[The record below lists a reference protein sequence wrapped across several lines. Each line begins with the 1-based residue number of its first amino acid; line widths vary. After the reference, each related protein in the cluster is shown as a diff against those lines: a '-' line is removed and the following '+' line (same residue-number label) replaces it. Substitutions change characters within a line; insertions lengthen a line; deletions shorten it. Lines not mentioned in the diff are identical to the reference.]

1 MNNWKRVTA
10 ILLAAVTV
18 SSTINSIPMN
28 KMEVQA
34 ADNKIELAGYNTSA
48 KDVKCKYLDDNTDPS
63 AVAEGGIY
71 KKTSWTELGF
81 DDSNWK
87 ESTTGETFGAKNQAL
102 GGIGGSNKVTPTVLL
117 TQKYDGSNNIPTYF
131 FRTEFNVD
139 KKEVSSIEDAVLKG
153 TAYYDDGAIIYL
165 NGEKV
170 GVYAGANDGATLEEN
185 METNLYYG
193 GLNEGST
200 DVAEASFS
208 VDAEKL
214 KDGENVLSV
223 EVHQAK
229 ASSSDIY
236 YALKSLTIESA
247 EDEDNGNEGIESVSV
262 TQKAISL
269 TVGADE
275 KSRNISWYA
284 DTQAAGTV
292 QYAVKSGEEFPANY
306 KEVSAVATAANDS
319 GFYSNHATM
328 DGLSYN
334 TEYVY
339 RLVNGETVSETYSF
353 KTTGENDFSFLLV
366 GDPQI
371 GASRN
376 ATNDAANWRNT
387 LNTAFS
393 KFPESAFLL
402 SAGDQVNTASNE
414 TEYAGYL
421 ESDVLKSLTTA
432 TVIGNHDSGSNA
444 YSQHFN
450 NPNVT
455 AYGKSTA
462 GTDYWF
468 VYNNVLVMSVNSNW
482 SKDSVAE
489 HKAFMKEA
497 IEANPDVD
505 WKVVTF
511 HHSIYSAA
519 SHAVDKDILSR
530 RNVYVPV
537 FTELDIDAVLMGH
550 DHVYV
555 RSFMMDKFDAV
566 TESEKYTDT
575 NNDGVPESVTN
586 PEDEILYMTVNSASG
601 SKYYNLHASADT
613 SYSAVKNQER
623 TPNFSN
629 IEVTENSFKVST
641 YRTTDLS
648 VVDEFT
654 IYRET
659 ETTKTVEAETKTT
672 GFENKTEGTSLAI
685 TKTAGYNSGVV
696 NEDGGSAEIIQ
707 YNSDNKM
714 YYVVNGTTGTLD
726 IVPRKVYTEDNKAE
740 GIKFDLKTKLIN
752 YKTDFEYGDMTSVA
766 VNTEKDLIAIAV
778 QAVGTNDA
786 GLIVL
791 MNYDHE
797 IVAIVDAGV
806 QPDMVTFTADGSK
819 VLSANEGEPRDGY
832 EGVDPMGTITVAD
845 LSNLKS
851 ISSKTITFENW
862 DAKREELTAAGVVLK
877 KNTAPSVDLEPE
889 YIAVNKAGTRA
900 YVALQEANAI
910 AIVDL
915 ATNTVTS
922 IKSLGFKDHNEKT
935 NALDMA
941 KDDKINIQNEEV
953 YGIYMPDG
961 ITVYEVNGVE
971 YLLTANEGDSREWG
985 DYLNEVEVKING
997 EKVVT
1002 LNTTDYDGLNPE
1014 ATYLFGGRSFSI
1026 YNAETMEQVYDSGSD
1041 FEEKT
1046 AKYLPEYFNCSND
1059 KISMDNRSGKK
1070 GPEPESIVVG
1080 MVGDK
1085 SYAFIGLERIGGVMV
1100 YDITDPANASFVNY
1114 INSRDFSNK
1123 IAGDVSP
1130 EGLAFVSAA
1139 QSFSGNAEL
1148 FVANEV
1154 SGTVAIYELKGLIT
1168 ESDKAETED
1177 NQNPTDKEET
1187 EDNQNTSD
1195 KEETEDDQKPSDKV
1209 ETEENQSSK
1218 DTVKTGDNSQIGMLF
1233 GAVILSIAVMIVSLN
1248 EIKKRV

>member
-1 MNNWKRVTA
+1 MNNWRRVTA

-18 SSTINSIPMN
+18 SSTMNSIPMN
-28 KMEVQA
+28 RMEVLA
-34 ADNKIELAGYNTSA
+34 ADNKIELAGYNTGA
-48 KDVKCKYLDDNTDPS
+48 KDIKCKYLDDNTDPS
-63 AVAEGGIY
+63 AVAEGEVY

-87 ESTTGETFGAKNQAL
+87 ESTTGETFGAKNKAL
-102 GGIGGSNKVTPTVLL
+102 GGIGGPNKVTPTVLL
-117 TQKYDGSNNIPTYF
+117 TQKYDDSNNIPTYF
-131 FRTEFNVD
+131 FRTEFHVD
-139 KKEVSSIEDAVLKG
+139 KKEISSIEDAVLKG

-214 KDGENVLSV
+214 IDGENVLSV

-229 ASSSDIY
+229 ATSSDIY
-236 YALKSLTIESA
+236 YALESLTIESA
-247 EDEDNGNEGIESVSV
+247 EDNGNEDAGNEGTEPATV

-284 DTQAAGTV
+284 DTQEAGTL

-306 KEVSAVATAANDS
+306 KEVSATATAANDS

-339 RLVNGETVSETYSF
+339 RLVNGETVSETFSF

-376 ATNDAANWRNT
+376 VTNDAANWKDT
-387 LNTAFS
+387 LSKAFS
-393 KFPESAFLL
+393 KFPQSAFLL
-402 SAGDQVNTASNE
+402 SAGDQVNTANNE

-462 GTDYWF
+462 GSDYWF
-468 VYNNVLVMSVNSNW
+468 VYNNVLIMSVNSNW
-482 SKDSVAE
+482 SRDSVAE

-519 SHAVDKDILSR
+519 SHAVDNDILSR

-555 RSFMMDKFDAV
+555 RSFMMDTFDAV
-566 TESEKYTDT
+566 KESERYTDE
-575 NNDGVPESVTN
+575 NNDGIPESVKN

-601 SKYYNLHASADT
+601 SKYYNLHSSADT
-613 SYSAVKNQER
+613 SYAAVKNQER

-629 IEVTENSFKVST
+629 VEVTENSFKVTT
-641 YRTTDLS
+641 YRTTNMS

-654 IYRET
+654 IYREK
-659 ETTKTVEAETKTT
+659 ETTKTVEAATKTT
-672 GFENKTEGTSLAI
+672 GFENETEGTSLAI

-726 IVPRKVYTEDNKAE
+726 IVPREVYTEDNKAE
-740 GIKFDLKTKLIN
+740 GIKFDLKSKLIN
-752 YKTDFEYGDMTSVA
+752 YKIDFEYGDMTSVA
-766 VNTEKDLIAIAV
+766 VNTEKDLIAVSV
-778 QAVGTNDA
+778 QAAGTNDA

-797 IVAIVDAGV
+797 IVAVVDAGV

-832 EGVDPMGTITVAD
+832 EGDAVDPMGTITVAD
-845 LSNLKS
+845 LSNLET

-877 KNTAPSVDLEPE
+877 KNTVPSVDLEPE
-889 YIAVNKAGTRA
+889 YIAVNRVGTRA

-910 AIVDL
+910 AVLDL
-915 ATNTVTS
+915 TTNTVTS
-922 IKSLGFKDHNEKT
+922 IKSLGFKAHNEKA

-941 KDDKINIQNEEV
+941 KDDKINIQNEDV

-985 DYLNEVEVKING
+985 NYLNEVEVKING

-1002 LNTTDYDGLNPE
+1002 LDTADYDGLNPE

-1070 GPEPESIVVG
+1070 GPEPESVVAG
-1080 MVGDK
+1080 TVGNK
-1085 SYAFIGLERIGGVMV
+1085 SYAFVGLERIGGVMV
-1100 YDITDPANASFVNY
+1100 YDITDPAKAVFVNY
-1114 INSRDFSNK
+1114 INSRDFSDK

-1130 EGLAFVSAA
+1130 EGLVFVSAA

-1148 FVANEV
+1148 LVANEV
-1154 SGTVAIYELKGLIT
+1154 SGTVAIYELKELIT
-1168 ESDKAETED
+1168 ESDKEETED
-1177 NQNPTDKEET
+1177 SQNPVDKEET
-1187 EDNQNTSD
+1187 EDNQNPVD
-1195 KEETEDDQKPSDKV
+1195 KEETV
-1209 ETEENQSSK
+1209 ETEDNENST
-1218 DTVKTGDNSQIGMLF
+1218 DIVKTGDDNQIGMLF
-1233 GAVILSIAVMIVSLN
+1233 AAVILSLLVMIGSITI
-1248 EIKKRV
+1248 IKKRG